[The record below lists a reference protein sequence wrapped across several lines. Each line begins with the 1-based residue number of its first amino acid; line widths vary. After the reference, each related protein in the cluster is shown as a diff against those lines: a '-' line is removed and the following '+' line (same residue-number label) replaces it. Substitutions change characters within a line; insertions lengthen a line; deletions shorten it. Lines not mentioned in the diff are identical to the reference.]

1 MVDQFA
7 IRDENCLT
15 RRRNKGPL
23 FGVGVLLSAFSIFA
37 LCVRWAKDL
46 PISGHI
52 GSILAINIVALSLCN
67 FSYFF
72 YRNRELNYDQSKII
86 AKLNPLIGPKTY
98 FINDLQAIRI
108 YCLVRTSD
116 LPLNGI
122 ILDFP
127 QNSELLL
134 RTSDWAMESLQKFV
148 RDLVV
153 LRPDLYRNQT
163 LMDYAAGHFDDRFQ
177 SAGF

>member
-72 YRNRELNYDQSKII
+72 YRNRESGRKLISLTIYKQSEFI
-86 AKLNPLIGPKTY
+86 AL
-98 FINDLQAIRI
+98 FERAI
-108 YCLVRTSD
+108 C
-116 LPLNGI
+116 P
-122 ILDFP
+122 
-127 QNSELLL
+127 
-134 RTSDWAMESLQKFV
+134 
-148 RDLVV
+148 
-153 LRPDLYRNQT
+153 
-163 LMDYAAGHFDDRFQ
+163 
-177 SAGF
+177 